1 MVLTPCC
8 GFFCVSAWNDKCN
21 QPIQTVVMIVNLRWA
36 LIWFCKFWGAAVQSR
51 QVFHP
56 VVTLLGPTPQL
67 GLTWIERVLL
77 SGSHLHQETSTSACP
92 SNVPAVRLAAKTA
105 RLPPWDVASAVEPH
119 DLKITTKIFVIHQ
132 FRPS

>member
-1 MVLTPCC
+1 
-8 GFFCVSAWNDKCN
+8 
-21 QPIQTVVMIVNLRWA
+21 MIVNLRWA

-77 SGSHLHQETSTSACP
+77 SGSHLHQETSTSACT
-92 SNVPAVRLAAKTA
+92 SKVPAVSLAAKTA

-119 DLKITTKIFVIHQ
+119 DLKIATKIFVIHQ
-132 FRPS
+132 FHPS